1 MKIPYLKKKPEL
13 KSYHNVTWEDNYSW
27 IHQKNILE
35 VLRDKTKLDP
45 EVKNYLDEENS
56 YANYHLKDTENL
68 QKKLFD
74 EIKGRIKLDD
84 ESLPY
89 KDHTYEYWSKTTAV
103 GNYSIKLR
111 KKIDTD
117 LVEEIWNG
125 DEEKKKLETE
135 YFGVGDLE
143 VSNNDK
149 YLGYSLDIK
158 GSEYYTIFIRDI
170 KTNEIITKEISE
182 TSGGITFSLD
192 DKYVFYSKLDQNHRA
207 RKIYRHEIGNFNG
220 QDELIFE
227 EKSEAFTVS
236 IGLSSDEKYYF
247 INTSDHNTSEQYY
260 FGVDEINIKPKL
272 IIKREKGIIYSVS
285 SWDSKFFNHTNK
297 DAEDFKIDVSDSLE
311 KQNWKTFIP
320 PRDEVL
326 IGGCTFLKN
335 WIIRSETSNAL
346 DKLFVKNI
354 SSGVEE
360 ELIFSNETVYVPG
373 ISLIQKDRDTDNVYL
388 GYSSPKTPSRVYS
401 YNLSTKTKKLV
412 KEQEI
417 PSGHNPEDYIVERV
431 DYKSHDGRL
440 VPLTITRH
448 KKTKIDGSANLLLY
462 GYGSYGSSMS
472 PNFSSTRLSLINRDI
487 IWATAHIRGG
497 MEKGMKWWKEGK
509 LINKKNTF
517 EDYIHAA
524 KYLIDNNYSSKGKII
539 GMGGSAGGL
548 LMGAVVNQAPELFL
562 GIIMAVPFV
571 DSLTTNL
578 DHSLPL
584 TVGEFDEFGNAKDIK
599 EHFDYIFSYAPYNNI
614 KKMDYPHILITTSLS
629 ANTLA
634 VTPEPHE
641 NTIFLLWSKLNGLNF
656 STILSLAI
664 NVRSSVFIN
673 SEKGKQNEF
682 LIDPLLKPFLGSA
695 TFPSNLS
702 ILLASIT
709 LNSFSEIFLSI
720 SCLSFTSFLFSLAL

>member
-1 MKIPYLKKKPEL
+1 MKVPYLKKKPEI
-13 KSYHNVTWEDNYSW
+13 KSCHNIEWEDNYSW

-35 VLRDKTKLDP
+35 VLRDKSKLDP
-45 EVKNYLDEENS
+45 EVKKYLEEEND
-56 YANYHLKDTENL
+56 YAEHHLKDTKKL
-68 QKKLFD
+68 QKSLFN

-84 ESLPY
+84 ESLPF
-89 KDHTYEYWSKTTAV
+89 KDHTYEYWTKTTEK

-111 KKIDTD
+111 KKIGTNI
-117 LVEEIWNG
+117 VEEIWNG
-125 DEEKKKLETE
+125 DKEKEKLKTE

-149 YLGYSLDIK
+149 YLGYSLDLK
-158 GSEYYTIFIRDI
+158 GSEYYTIHIRDI
-170 KTNEIITKEISE
+170 KTNKIISKEITE

-192 DKYVFYSKLDQNHRA
+192 DKYIFYSKLDENHRA
-207 RKIYRHEIGNFNG
+207 RKIYRHEIGNY
-220 QDELIFE
+220 QDKDLLIFE

-260 FGVDEINIKPKL
+260 FNIDEAKPLPKL
-272 IIKREKGIIYSVS
+272 IMKRERGVLYSTS
-285 SWDSKFFNHTNK
+285 SWDGKFYNHTNK
-297 DAEDFKIDVSDSLE
+297 DAEDFKIDITDNLE
-311 KQNWKTFIP
+311 KQDWKPFILP
-320 PRDEVL
+320 KNEVL
-326 IGGCTFLKN
+326 IGGLTFLKN

-346 DKLFVKNI
+346 DKLFVRNI
-354 SSGVEE
+354 STNIEE
-360 ELIFSNETVYVPG
+360 ELIFSDEKIYVPG
-373 ISLIQKDRDTDNVYL
+373 VSLTQRNRDTDEVYL
-388 GYSSPKTPSRVYS
+388 GYSSPKTPSRVYKF
-401 YNLSTKTKKLV
+401 NLSNKSKELV

-417 PSGHNPEDYIVERV
+417 PSGHNSENYIVERV
-431 DYKSHDGRL
+431 EFKSHDGRL

-472 PNFSSTRLSLINRDI
+472 PSFSSTRLSLIDRDI

-509 LINKKNTF
+509 LTNKKNTF

-524 KYLIDNNYSSKGKII
+524 QYLIENKFTSKGKII

-548 LMGAVVNQAPELFL
+548 LMGAVVNQSPELFL

-584 TVGEFDEFGNAKDIK
+584 TVGEFDEFGNAKDNK

-614 KKMDYPHILITTSLS
+614 KKKDYPHMLITTSLS
-629 ANTLA
+629 DNRVLFD
-634 VTPEPHE
+634 EPAKFTAKLRE
-641 NTIFLLWSKLNGLNF
+641 YKTDNNLL
-656 STILSLAI
+656 
-664 NVRSSVFIN
+664 
-673 SEKGKQNEF
+673 
-682 LIDPLLKPFLGSA
+682 LLKTEMNAGHGGKSGRDGA
-695 TFPSNLS
+695 
-702 ILLASIT
+702 IE
-709 LNSFSEIFLSI
+709 EIAIDYAF
-720 SCLSFTSFLFSLAL
+720 ALKIAKKI